1 MLSDSIKLERFLL
14 QEFATSDKVFNFK
27 EINEKASEDG
37 LTSNIRMLKKILNY
51 LDITNVV
58 DIHKF
63 GNYKIKINLNDSV
76 SDSKEIIDQRFVLSE
91 FILEFLYKRSQEIKD
106 DQSKEYK
113 VILFSVQELKDA
125 FEKELNIFSSKTNVK
140 QIEDALYYLKLIE
153 SIKIEGGFLVV
164 YNRIS
169 ISRLAKGYVYTKKDY
184 EKLDSF
190 YKNKVQQIHI
200 VG

>member
-1 MLSDSIKLERFLL
+1 M

-37 LTSNIRMLKKILNY
+37 LTSNIIMLKKILNY